1 MDGVWRSLRF
11 SRRIGA
17 MVRQQDG
24 AGVRWLLSGGVFAV
38 LCLALVT
45 VHGQGVNLQPLGQQK
60 SPMTKPLPQGL
71 FQDWP
76 ADRKPALVMIL
87 SGQQHSY
94 LKFCGCTERQLG
106 GFERRYN
113 FIMKLREQGWPVA
126 AVDLGD
132 LVMHQS
138 STLHDQSILKFDTAI
153 KALAAMEYSAL
164 GVGEYEFKLP
174 LIEGLSNN

>member
-11 SRRIGA
+11 SRRVGA

-24 AGVRWLLSGGVFAV
+24 ARARWLMLGGVFGV
-38 LCLALVT
+38 LGLALVA
-45 VHGQGVNLQPLGQQK
+45 VNGQSPNLSPVGQQK

-71 FQDWP
+71 FQNWP
-76 ADRKPALVMIL
+76 ADRKPALVLIL

-113 FIMKLREQGWPVA
+113 FIMKLREKG
-126 AVDLGD
+126 
-132 LVMHQS
+132 
-138 STLHDQSILKFDTAI
+138 
-153 KALAAMEYSAL
+153 
-164 GVGEYEFKLP
+164 
-174 LIEGLSNN
+174 